1 MLIDADGKV
10 FVGKRLESEEGNGWQ
25 MPQGGIDAG
34 EEPRVAAW
42 RELEEEVGTVKGE
55 IIGETRDWLAYDVPD
70 ALLGKVWEG
79 RYRGQKQKWF
89 AVRFTGSDADIRL
102 DRHLKPEFSAYRWVE
117 ASELPGLIVDFKRP
131 VYVRLIEEF
140 RPLIEAVRR
149 G

>member
-102 DRHLKPEFSAYRWVE
+102 DRHHKPEFSAYRWVE